1 MKATLSKLAI
11 FVAGAAIGSAAT
23 WFTAKTYYERIANE
37 EIDSVREYYKTK
49 EAGKCLAEGIA
60 EGMQSVSSA
69 ASKADSDTTEAV
81 TRLAEKAAKLGYT
94 NYSKTETKVD
104 EVEKPY
110 VIEPQE
116 FGELE
121 DYDTNELTYFADGV
135 LADDALDI
143 IDDVES
149 IVGADFADHFG
160 EYEDDAVYIR
170 NDARKSDYAIL
181 ADEKE
186 YHSIVD
192 DE

>member
-1 MKATLSKLAI
+1 MKATLSNFVI
-11 FVAGAAIGSAAT
+11 FVAGAAIGSAVT
-23 WFTAKTYYERIANE
+23 WFTAKTYYERITQD
-37 EIDSVREYYKTK
+37 EINSVKEYYKTK
-49 EAGKCLAEGIA
+49 NVGDAINEGI
-60 EGMQSVSSA
+60 EKGLQDA
-69 ASKADSDTTEAV
+69 ASNASVAKESLAKMTE
-81 TRLAEKAAKLGYT
+81 EIAKLGYT
-94 NYSKTETKVD
+94 NYSKTETKVG

-116 FGELE
+116 FGELD

-160 EYEDDAVYIR
+160 DYEEDSVYIR
-170 NDARKSDYAIL
+170 NDVRKSDYLIL
-181 ADEKE
+181 ADERE
-186 YHSIVD
+186 YYSIVD